1 MSAFWDALAE
11 QRVLPVIVLDDPGA
25 ALPLADTLAG
35 AGMRCLEITLRTA
48 AAIPAIGLLRDDE
61 RLLVGA
67 GSVMD
72 AADAD
77 RAAAAGAR
85 FLVSPGLHHGTVARA
100 RALDLPIL
108 PGVATAS
115 ELQAAREL
123 GLGTVKFFPAEPL
136 GGVAAVRAL
145 AGPFPAMRLVPTGGV
160 GADDVAAYLAEPT
173 VPAVGGSWMVRPE
186 LIRAGEWGRI
196 GELAR
201 AAVAT
206 RG

>member
-1 MSAFWDALAE
+1 MTGFPDVLAE
-11 QRVLPVIVLDDPGA
+11 QRVLPVIVLDDHA
-25 ALPLADTLAG
+25 AVRPLADTLLR

-48 AAIPAIGLLRDDE
+48 AAIPALELLRDDE

-67 GSVMD
+67 GSILD

-85 FLVSPGLHHGTVARA
+85 FLVSPGLHRGTLERA
-100 RALDLPIL
+100 RELRLPVL

-123 GLGTVKFFPAEPL
+123 GFQTVKFFPAGPL

-145 AGPFPAMRLVPTGGV
+145 AGPFPTMRLVPTGGV
-160 GADDVAAYLAEPT
+160 GPDDVAAYLAEPS
-173 VPAVGGSWMVRPE
+173 VAAVGGSWMVRPE
-186 LIRAGEWGRI
+186 LVRAQAWGKI
-196 GELAR
+196 GDLAR
-201 AAVAT
+201 AAVAA
-206 RG
+206 